1 MLVPQRIVGE
11 DTHQIRRS
19 APKTWQ
25 YLQRHAE
32 LLDKRASSV
41 YRNRPPFSVFGVGE
55 YSFALWKVAISGFY
69 KKLDFRV
76 VGPHEGKPVVLDDTC
91 YFIACKTRTEAFFI
105 AQLLNSHIARDF
117 FRAFLFWDEKRPITA
132 GLLKRLDLLALA
144 RELDVEDTLKKFL
157 GQYPGDCEQPLLF
170 SDSSFGS

>member
-1 MLVPQRIVGE
+1 
-11 DTHQIRRS
+11 
-19 APKTWQ
+19 
-25 YLQRHAE
+25 
-32 LLDKRASSV
+32 
-41 YRNRPPFSVFGVGE
+41 VGE

-91 YFIACKTRTEAFFI
+91 YFVACKTKEEASFI
-105 AQLLNSHIARDF
+105 AQLLNSHIAKDF
-117 FRAFLFWDEKRPITA
+117 FRAFLFWDEKRPITV

-144 RELDVEDTLKKFL
+144 RELDVEDTLKEFL

-170 SDSSFGS
+170 SESSFGS